1 MDGKE
6 TSSESLEKF
15 NPLEWCFVAN
25 RKTSKILTEGI
36 LNRKILITVKMTEM
50 TTKRKEGI
58 VKMAKTCRLPGPE
71 YSSFGNMILLAAFHT
86 LVYNFNIYIFFFVL
100 MTA

>member
-1 MDGKE
+1 
-6 TSSESLEKF
+6 
-15 NPLEWCFVAN
+15 
-25 RKTSKILTEGI
+25 
-36 LNRKILITVKMTEM
+36 MTEM

-86 LVYNFNIYIFFFVL
+86 LVYNFNIYFFFVL